1 MTVSTHGRQHA
12 ALIHIAKRDSI
23 HPLKAALIRVAA
35 IILALLVCAVVIN
48 SVTGLNPLKVYMGV
62 IDGAMGTP
70 RRTWVTIRDAL
81 VLLCVAIG
89 LTPAF
94 KMHFWNIGAEGQIL
108 VGAIAS
114 AALMINASTLPG
126 WLLLP
131 LSGRQSTVLFPD
143 GKEGA
148 LERQLRTNA
157 WLRAAGLERGMV
169 YIVCDGLSSQA
180 RQEAELF
187 ARDRDYLCVLTRAQ
201 LCAILKMEREHD
213 EAGRTDDSRHGAERA
228 VSESGKR
235 L

>member
-1 MTVSTHGRQHA
+1 MILDVIFC
-12 ALIHIAKRDSI
+12 ALWC
-23 HPLKAALIRVAA
+23 VG
-35 IILALLVCAVVIN
+35 ILALVW
-48 SVTGLNPLKVYMGV
+48 GL
-62 IDGAMGTP
+62 A
-70 RRTWVTIRDAL
+70 
-81 VLLCVAIG
+81 
-89 LTPAF
+89 
-94 KMHFWNIGAEGQIL
+94 
-108 VGAIAS
+108 
-114 AALMINASTLPG
+114 G

-157 WLRAAGLERGMV
+157 WLRAAGRERGMV

-187 ARDRDYLCVLTRAQ
+187 ARDRDDLCVLTRAQ

-228 VSESGKR
+228 GSESGKR

>member
-1 MTVSTHGRQHA
+1 MILDVIFC
-12 ALIHIAKRDSI
+12 ALWC
-23 HPLKAALIRVAA
+23 VG
-35 IILALLVCAVVIN
+35 ILALVW
-48 SVTGLNPLKVYMGV
+48 GL
-62 IDGAMGTP
+62 A
-70 RRTWVTIRDAL
+70 
-81 VLLCVAIG
+81 
-89 LTPAF
+89 
-94 KMHFWNIGAEGQIL
+94 
-108 VGAIAS
+108 
-114 AALMINASTLPG
+114 G

-148 LERQLRTNA
+148 LERQLRQK
-157 WLRAAGLERGMV
+157 
-169 YIVCDGLSSQA
+169 DGRVHIAQA

>member
-1 MTVSTHGRQHA
+1 MAEWFVSSAVLA
-12 ALIHIAKRDSI
+12 ALLIGAHYLLRGKISAR
-23 HPLKAALIRVAA
+23 LQYAL
-35 IILALLVCAVVIN
+35 
-48 SVTGLNPLKVYMGV
+48 
-62 IDGAMGTP
+62 
-70 RRTWVTIRDAL
+70 WL
-81 VLLCVAIG
+81 VLLVR
-89 LTPAF
+89 
-94 KMHFWNIGAEGQIL
+94 
-108 VGAIAS
+108 
-114 AALMINASTLPG
+114 
-126 WLLLP
+126 LLLP

-169 YIVCDGLSSQA
+169 YVICDGLSSQV

>member
-1 MTVSTHGRQHA
+1 MTEWLVSSAVLA
-12 ALIHIAKRDSI
+12 ALLIGAHYLLRGKISAR
-23 HPLKAALIRVAA
+23 LQYAL
-35 IILALLVCAVVIN
+35 
-48 SVTGLNPLKVYMGV
+48 
-62 IDGAMGTP
+62 
-70 RRTWVTIRDAL
+70 WL
-81 VLLCVAIG
+81 VLLVR
-89 LTPAF
+89 
-94 KMHFWNIGAEGQIL
+94 
-108 VGAIAS
+108 
-114 AALMINASTLPG
+114 
-126 WLLLP
+126 LLLP

-169 YIVCDGLSSQA
+169 YVVCDGLSSQA

>member
-1 MTVSTHGRQHA
+1 MLFRS
-12 ALIHIAKRDSI
+12 
-23 HPLKAALIRVAA
+23 
-35 IILALLVCAVVIN
+35 LA
-48 SVTGLNPLKVYMGV
+48 
-62 IDGAMGTP
+62 
-70 RRTWVTIRDAL
+70 
-81 VLLCVAIG
+81 
-89 LTPAF
+89 
-94 KMHFWNIGAEGQIL
+94 
-108 VGAIAS
+108 
-114 AALMINASTLPG
+114 G

-157 WLRAAGLERGMV
+157 WLRAVGLERGMV